1 MAVYSAFY
9 LRKVEI
15 KKNIVDDY
23 VNGEGG
29 IMDYAGKLEPREK
42 TVCELR

>member
-1 MAVYSAFY
+1 MRVKSR
-9 LRKVEI
+9 LR
-15 KKNIVDDY
+15 KNIVDDC

-42 TVCELR
+42 AVRELR

>member
-1 MAVYSAFY
+1 MRFFV
-9 LRKVEI
+9 RKVEI

-42 TVCELR
+42 AVRELR

>member
-1 MAVYSAFY
+1 MRFVRVKSR
-9 LRKVEI
+9 LR
-15 KKNIVDDY
+15 KNIVDDY

-42 TVCELR
+42 AVRELR

>member
-1 MAVYSAFY
+1 MRFVRVKSR
-9 LRKVEI
+9 LRK
-15 KKNIVDDY
+15 KIVDDY

-42 TVCELR
+42 AVRELR

>member
-1 MAVYSAFY
+1 MAVYCAFCV
-9 LRKVEI
+9 RKVEI
-15 KKNIVDDY
+15 KKIIVDDY

-42 TVCELR
+42 AVRELR

>member
-1 MAVYSAFY
+1 MS
-9 LRKVEI
+9 KVEI
-15 KKNIVDDY
+15 KKNIVDAY

-42 TVCELR
+42 AVRELR

>member
-1 MAVYSAFY
+1 M
-9 LRKVEI
+9 RKVEI
-15 KKNIVDDY
+15 ERKIVDDY

-42 TVCELR
+42 AVRELR

>member
-1 MAVYSAFY
+1 MRFVRVKSR
-9 LRKVEI
+9 L
-15 KKNIVDDY
+15 KNIVDDY

-42 TVCELR
+42 AVRELR

>member
-1 MAVYSAFY
+1 MSFVCVKSR
-9 LRKVEI
+9 LR
-15 KKNIVDDY
+15 KNIVDDY

-42 TVCELR
+42 AVRELR